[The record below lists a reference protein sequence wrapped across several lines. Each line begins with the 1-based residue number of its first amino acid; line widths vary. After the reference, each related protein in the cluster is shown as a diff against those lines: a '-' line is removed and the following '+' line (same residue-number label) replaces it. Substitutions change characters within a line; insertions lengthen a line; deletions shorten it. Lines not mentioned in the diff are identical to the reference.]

1 MKAMSKCSNEEL
13 IEELQLRIAEHSQIR
28 EELKA
33 ATKEMKNVSRK
44 LEESEAMKGH
54 FISNVTNEIINPFS
68 SILGLSKAILS
79 VDKENWK
86 KVFSMV
92 AMIHTEAFSLD
103 FQLKNIFAAAKI
115 EAGDILPDL
124 SNVDVYS
131 VVTSVINS
139 FKVDAKKKKLKFVQ
153 NLQVET
159 GNNESFYFKTDAEKL
174 KLILSNLINN
184 AVKFSFDEGI
194 ITIDVRKEENN
205 LIISISDT
213 GSGISEENQL
223 IIYDRFKRIDSG
235 ITSTLRGHGLGLSIN
250 KGILDLLGG
259 EINLKSQI
267 GEGSVFTIKIP
278 EPDVDVKHT
287 SYDGDEIF
295 FEDKQIF

>member
-1 MKAMSKCSNEEL
+1 MSKCSNEEL
-13 IEELQLRIAEHSQIR
+13 IKELQLRIAEHSHVR
-28 EELKA
+28 EELKSV
-33 ATKEMKNVSRK
+33 TKEMKNVSRK

-54 FISNVTNEIINPFS
+54 FISNITNEIINPFS

-124 SNVDVYS
+124 SNVDIYS
-131 VVTSVINS
+131 VVTTVINS
-139 FKVDAKKKKLKFVQ
+139 FKIDAKKKKLIFVQ
-153 NLQVET
+153 NFQVEA
-159 GNNESFYFKTDAEKL
+159 SKDKPFYFKTDAEKL
-174 KLILSNLINN
+174 RLILSNLLNN
-184 AVKFSFDEGI
+184 AVKFSFDEGE
-194 ITIDVRKEENN
+194 ITIDVRKEESN
-205 LIISISDT
+205 LIISVTDT
-213 GSGISEENQL
+213 GAGISEENQT

-250 KGILDLLGG
+250 KGMLDLLDG
-259 EINLKSQI
+259 EINLKSKL
-267 GEGSVFTIKIP
+267 GEGSVFTFQIP
-278 EPDVDVKHT
+278 EPEEDVDHT
-287 SYDGDEIF
+287 SYEGDEIF
-295 FEDKQIF
+295 FENKQIF